1 LIVDTKRKPSGAITF
16 ECFQP
21 IAGQC
26 RQVSQAR
33 SGFQSIETC
42 LGLPCEAREFPDP
55 LPRSKPLSAPVP
67 VADDHDPSNSGIYDL
82 RK

>member
-1 LIVDTKRKPSGAITF
+1 LIVDSKRKLSGAITF

-21 IAGQC
+21 IAWQC

-33 SGFQSIETC
+33 RGFQSIETC
-42 LGLPCEAREFPDP
+42 LGLPCEARELPDP
-55 LPRSKPLSAPVP
+55 LSGSKPLSAPVP
-67 VADDHDPSNSGIYDL
+67 AADDHDPSNSKIYDL